1 MTLSPQERGKEMYC
15 DGKGDEMLDE
25 INVDAVAKKY
35 TNVTVMMAVTMA
47 FDNINLDR
55 VSSSSHGRGVGA
67 QTAPEQ
73 KQRSIIHLSQYKR
86 KMENQHIVVMQEIYQ
101 NPTWQGRQ
109 RLRAGT
115 SSPVCKYHNI
125 DNHDTISALQT

>member
-1 MTLSPQERGKEMYC
+1 MYC

-47 FDNINLDR
+47 LGNINLDR

-67 QTAPEQ
+67 QAPPGR
-73 KQRSIIHLSQYKR
+73 KQRGVIHVSQEAKNGRSTQYSNARDFSKPNLARETEAARRDIIFSL
-86 KMENQHIVVMQEIYQ
+86 
-101 NPTWQGRQ
+101 
-109 RLRAGT
+109 
-115 SSPVCKYHNI
+115 
-125 DNHDTISALQT
+125 

>member
-47 FDNINLDR
+47 FGNINLDR

-67 QTAPEQ
+67 QAPPGR
-73 KQRSIIHLSQYKR
+73 KQRGVIHVSQEAKNGRSTQYSNARDFSKPNLARETEAARRDIIFSL
-86 KMENQHIVVMQEIYQ
+86 
-101 NPTWQGRQ
+101 
-109 RLRAGT
+109 
-115 SSPVCKYHNI
+115 
-125 DNHDTISALQT
+125 